1 MFRGGFAHNID
12 EKGRVIIPLKFRL
25 LLGEKFVITKG
36 LDHCLWVF
44 TDEEFRT
51 LDEQLKAQPMLDPNA
66 VRLQRFF
73 SGEAVD
79 AAIDSQGRVAL
90 PSNLRVYSRIEKE
103 VMIVCAGNRIEI
115 WCKSGWDALTGSL
128 NDDLIR
134 ASAKEIGLDC
144 AG

>member
-12 EKGRVIIPLKFRL
+12 EKGRVIVPQKFRL

-51 LDEQLKAQPMLDPNA
+51 LDEHLKAQPMLDPNA

-79 AAIDSQGRVAL
+79 ANTDSQGRVAL
-90 PSNLRVYSRIEKE
+90 PSNLREYAGIEKE
-103 VMIVCAGNRIEI
+103 VMIVGAGNRIEI
-115 WCKSGWDALTGSL
+115 WNRTAWDSLTGSL
-128 NDDLIR
+128 NDELIR
-134 ASAKEIGLDC
+134 ASAREIGLDT

>member
-44 TDEEFRT
+44 TDEDFRA

-79 AAIDSQGRVAL
+79 AAVDSQGRVAI
-90 PSNLRVYSRIEKE
+90 PSNLREYSGIEKE
-103 VMIVCAGNRIEI
+103 VMIVGAGNRIEI
-115 WCKSGWDALTGSL
+115 WSKAGWDSMTSFLS
-128 NDDLIR
+128 DDLIR
-134 ASAKEIGLDC
+134 ASAKEIGLDY